1 MTAQQFHYEAVS
13 LSGGASIKGTME
25 AQTTSAV
32 AYKLRNQGLVPLTV
46 VPVAKTGLNMEIRI
60 PGLERGVKPK
70 SLAVFARQLS
80 TLLDAGLPLLRALS
94 VVADQTEDARLKQT
108 LAAVH
113 TDVEGGASFS
123 AALSRHPRV
132 FPPLMVNMVRVS
144 ETGGFLGR
152 SMKTVAET
160 FAAEVELRQKVRS
173 AMTYPVVVACVA
185 GVAVIVM
192 MTFVV
197 PVFERMFSQM
207 GAALPLPTRL
217 LIAVSHSMVWLLP
230 LLIVLFAGGGLWWAR
245 HRFDEGIRR
254 RIDPVKLRLP
264 VFGPLTQKIAIS
276 RFARNLSMM
285 LSAGVPMLQALA
297 VVGQAANNT
306 VVEAAVDDVRE
317 SMRRGRSFAAPL
329 ANHPIFPGMVAQ
341 MAAVG
346 EESGSLAAMLDSIGD
361 FYDTEVETAAE
372 QLSSSIE
379 PLMILFLGVII
390 GGMVIALYL
399 PMFSLYSHLNQQ

>member
-1 MTAQQFHYEAVS
+1 MLVQEFRYEAVNGA
-13 LSGGASIKGTME
+13 GGAAIRGTME
-25 AQTTSAV
+25 AQTSTAV
-32 AYKLRNQGLVPLTV
+32 VAKLRNQGLIPLTV
-46 VPVAKTGLNMEIRI
+46 APVSKSGLNMEIRI
-60 PGLERGVKPK
+60 PGLERSVKPK
-70 SLAVFARQLS
+70 ALAIFARQLS
-80 TLLDAGLPLLRALS
+80 ALLDAGLPLLRALA
-94 VVADQTEDARLKQT
+94 VVAEQTDDTRLRQALVT
-108 LAAVH
+108 VH
-113 TDVEGGASFS
+113 ADVEAGASFS
-123 AALSRHPRV
+123 IALSRQSRI

-144 ETGGFLGR
+144 ELGGFLAR
-152 SMKTVAET
+152 SMRTVAET

-185 GVAVIVM
+185 AVAVMVM
-192 MTFVV
+192 MLFVV
-197 PVFERMFSQM
+197 PVFEKMFSQM
-207 GAALPLPTRL
+207 GAALPLPTRM
-217 LIAVSHSMVWLLP
+217 LIAISHSMVWLLP
-230 LLIVLFAGGGLWWAR
+230 LLVVAVVAGSVWWAR
-245 HRFDEGIRR
+245 HRFDDAVRR
-254 RIDPVKLRLP
+254 RVDPLKLRLP
-264 VFGPLTQKIAIS
+264 VFGPLTQKIAVS

-346 EESGSLAAMLDSIGD
+346 EESGSLASMLDSIGD
-361 FYDTEVETAAE
+361 FYDKEVETAAE

-379 PLMILFLGVII
+379 PLMILFLGVVI

-399 PMFSLYSHLNQQ
+399 PMFSLYSHLQQT

>member
-1 MTAQQFHYEAVS
+1 V
-13 LSGGASIKGTME
+13 
-25 AQTTSAV
+25 
-32 AYKLRNQGLVPLTV
+32 
-46 VPVAKTGLNMEIRI
+46 
-60 PGLERGVKPK
+60 
-70 SLAVFARQLS
+70 
-80 TLLDAGLPLLRALS
+80 PLLRALA
-94 VVADQTEDARLKQT
+94 VVTEQTEDEKLKQVLT
-108 LAAVH
+108 TVH
-113 TDVEGGASFS
+113 ADVEGGLSFS
-123 AALSRHPRV
+123 GALAKHTRT
-132 FPPLMVNMVRVS
+132 FPPLMINMVRVS
-144 ETGGFLGR
+144 EMGGFLGR
-152 SMKTVAET
+152 SMKTVADT

-185 GVAVIVM
+185 GIAVIVM

-197 PVFERMFSQM
+197 PVFENMFSQM
-207 GAALPLPTRL
+207 NAALPLPTRIL
-217 LIAVSHSMVWLLP
+217 VAVSHSMVWLLP
-230 LLIVLFAGGGLWWAR
+230 LLIVLCLGGGIWWAR
-245 HRFDEGIRR
+245 HRFDEGVRR
-254 RIDPVKLRLP
+254 RVDPLKLKLP

-306 VVEAAVDDVRE
+306 VVEAAVEDVRE

-341 MAAVG
+341 MVAVG
-346 EESGSLAAMLDSIGD
+346 EESGSLASMLDAIGD

-372 QLSSSIE
+372 QLSASIE
-379 PLMILFLGVII
+379 PLMILFLGVVI

>member
-1 MTAQQFHYEAVS
+1 VTAQQFRYEAVS
-13 LSGGASIKGTME
+13 PGGGAAIKGTIE
-25 AQTTSAV
+25 AQSSTAV
-32 AYKLRNQGLVPLTV
+32 AHKLRNQGLVPLSV
-46 VPVAKTGLNMEIRI
+46 APVAKTGLNMEIRI

-80 TLLDAGLPLLRALS
+80 TLLDAGLPLMRALT
-94 VVADQTEDARLKQT
+94 VVTEQTEDARLKQALT
-108 LAAVH
+108 AVH
-113 TDVEGGASFS
+113 AEVHGGASFS
-123 AALSRHPRV
+123 AALAKHPRI
-132 FPPLMVNMVRVS
+132 FPPLMINMVRVS
-144 ETGGFLGR
+144 EIGGFLGR
-152 SMKTVAET
+152 SMKAVADT
-160 FAAEVELRQKVRS
+160 FAAELELRQKVRS

-185 GVAVIVM
+185 VVAVIAM

-197 PVFERMFSQM
+197 PVFERMFASM
-207 GAALPLPTRL
+207 GAALPLPTRI

-230 LLIVLFAGGGLWWAR
+230 LLIVAVGGASFWWAR
-245 HRFDEGIRR
+245 HRFDDTVRR
-254 RIDPVKLRLP
+254 KVDPLKLRLP
-264 VFGPLTQKIAIS
+264 VFGPLTQKIAIA

-285 LSAGVPMLQALA
+285 LGAGVPMLQALA

-306 VVEAAVDDVRE
+306 VVEAAVDDVRD

-329 ANHPIFPGMVAQ
+329 AHHPIFPAMVAQ

-346 EESGSLAAMLDSIGD
+346 EHSGSLTSMLDAIGD
-361 FYDTEVETAAE
+361 FYEGEVDTAAE

-379 PLMILFLGVII
+379 PLMILFLGVVI